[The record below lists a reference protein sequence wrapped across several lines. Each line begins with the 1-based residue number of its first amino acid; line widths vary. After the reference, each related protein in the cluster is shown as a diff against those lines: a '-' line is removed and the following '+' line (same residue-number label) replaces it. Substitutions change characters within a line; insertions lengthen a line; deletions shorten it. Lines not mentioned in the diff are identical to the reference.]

1 MTETEIDTDAPQP
14 KAKNSKSWPRHPDE
28 WYVEPQAST
37 AFLLARETFRGVSW
51 DPCCGGG
58 NIVRALLDAG
68 LPAIGTDIRTRAP
81 GSAWFKGE
89 RDFINGDPAT
99 FPRANNIIF
108 NPPFFRGKGSEACI
122 IQALGLPVEKVA
134 AFLPMRF
141 LFGERRAPRFWI
153 GREPSRIWPV
163 YPRPSCPPGDFLER
177 GGEAKGGTDDFVWVV
192 WDRGTSGG
200 YSRFRWAPPEK
211 AP

>member
-1 MTETEIDTDAPQP
+1 MTDETLTAEIGPVP
-14 KAKNSKSWPRHPDE
+14 KNAQKWPRHPDE
-28 WYVEPQAST
+28 WYVEPTSST
-37 AFLLARETFRGVSW
+37 RFLLERERFVGRCW

-58 NIVRALLDAG
+58 NIVRTLLDAG
-68 LPAIGTDIRTRAP
+68 IDAIGTDIRTRVP
-81 GSAWFKGE
+81 GASWFAGE
-89 RDFINGDPAT
+89 LDFRNGDPAT
-99 FPRANNIIF
+99 FPLASNIVF
-108 NPPFFRGKGSEACI
+108 NPPFFRGEGSEECI
-122 IQALGLPVEKVA
+122 IQALGLSVQKVA

-192 WDRGTSGG
+192 WDRGMSGG
-200 YSRFRWAPPEK
+200 YSRFTWAPPK
-211 AP
+211 RGA